1 MNKAQRKLVILWV
14 ISFITFILIVL
25 SSDLIIIRP
34 KTLFWQLHEVYAFV
48 IVILLIRYYKVWID
62 AVRRY
67 PIIIIWLAIYGIAVA
82 VGMFFEIFENIDLI
96 DKFGKEVFFLG
107 IAPLFLPFIIVD
119 QIDEYRALGEQ
130 SNK

>member
-82 VGMFFEIFENIDLI
+82 VGMFFEIFE
-96 DKFGKEVFFLG
+96 VH
-107 IAPLFLPFIIVD
+107 VS
-119 QIDEYRALGEQ
+119 Q
-130 SNK
+130 